1 MIFHATLLQVF
12 PTPNF
17 SNPFGF
23 LERDKSQ
30 FIALVVL
37 ARQFYMHV
45 LVGMRRYFTAPTFT
59 MHSITG

>member
-1 MIFHATLLQVF
+1 MIFDATLLQVF

-45 LVGMRRYFTAPTFT
+45 LVGMR
-59 MHSITG
+59 